1 MVHTVEELA
10 ELDSIRRQID
20 IDASA
25 EKVWSLITRP
35 GWYINDGTV
44 LDDPDT
50 RVETADDGTE
60 IAVLTHPTMGEFR
73 FRTVE
78 LDEPRYAAFRWFG
91 TPSRWLGTPT
101 PDVSEG
107 TLVEFRIEDNP
118 AGGVTLEVVESGY
131 STLSEDPVVWLKERE
146 GNDNGWV
153 QELEAAKEYVEA
165 RS

>member
-1 MVHTVEELA
+1 MVHTTEELA

-35 GWYINDGTV
+35 GWYVNDGTV

-60 IAVLTHPTMGEFR
+60 IAVVTHPTMGEFR
-73 FRTVE
+73 FRTIE
-78 LDEPRYAAFRWFG
+78 LDEPRYAAFRW
-91 TPSRWLGTPT
+91 LGTPYRDAT
-101 PDVSEG
+101 EG
-107 TLVEFRIEDNP
+107 TLVEFRIEENP
-118 AGGVTLEVVESGY
+118 AGGVTLEVLESGF
-131 STLSEDPVVWLKERE
+131 STLSEDPAVWLKERE
-146 GNDNGWV
+146 GNDNGWA
-153 QELEAAKEYVEA
+153 QELEAAKTYVEA

>member
-1 MVHTVEELA
+1 MVHTTEELA

-35 GWYINDGTV
+35 GWYVNDGTV

-60 IAVLTHPTMGEFR
+60 IAVVTHPTMGEFR
-73 FRTVE
+73 FRTIE
-78 LDEPRYAAFRWFG
+78 LDEPRYAAFRW
-91 TPSRWLGTPT
+91 LGTPYRDAT
-101 PDVSEG
+101 EG

-118 AGGVTLEVVESGY
+118 AGGVTLEVLESGF
-131 STLSEDPVVWLKERE
+131 STLSEDPAVWLKERE
-146 GNDNGWV
+146 GNDNGWA
-153 QELEAAKEYVEA
+153 QELEAAKTYIETRA
-165 RS
+165 

>member
-1 MVHTVEELA
+1 MVHSTEELA

-35 GWYINDGTV
+35 GWYVNDGTV

-60 IAVLTHPTMGEFR
+60 IAVVTHPTMGEFR
-73 FRTVE
+73 FRTIE
-78 LDEPRYAAFRWFG
+78 LDEPRYAAFRW
-91 TPSRWLGTPT
+91 LGTPYRDAT
-101 PDVSEG
+101 EG

-118 AGGVTLEVVESGY
+118 AGGVTLEVLESGF
-131 STLSEDPVVWLKERE
+131 STLSEDPAVWLKERE
-146 GNDNGWV
+146 GNDNGWA
-153 QELEAAKEYVEA
+153 QELEAAKTYIEA
-165 RS
+165 RA

>member
-1 MVHTVEELA
+1 MVHTTEELA

-35 GWYINDGTV
+35 GWYVNDGTV

-60 IAVLTHPTMGEFR
+60 VAVVTHPTMGEFR

-78 LDEPRYAAFRWFG
+78 LDEPRYAAFRW
-91 TPSRWLGTPT
+91 LGTPYRDAT
-101 PDVSEG
+101 EG
-107 TLVEFRIEDNP
+107 TLVEFRIEENP
-118 AGGVTLEVVESGY
+118 AGGVTLEVLESGF
-131 STLSEDPVVWLKERE
+131 STLSEDPAVWLKERE
-146 GNDNGWV
+146 GNDNGWA
-153 QELEAAKEYVEA
+153 QELEAAKTYVEA
-165 RS
+165 RA